1 MRFGGRLQ
9 LREDHGPGLDVI
21 LELDEEHLQ
30 IATGG
35 EVLGTWGLDE
45 VDATRIGDDRF
56 ALVVAGERLDFL
68 THDPLAVIDK
78 GLPAIEAGRV
88 RARRARR
95 GRKKRKERRPAKP
108 PETLQVAVEGE
119 LVVETAPQETVKEPV
134 PAGGP
139 GHAAVA
145 RPESTL
151 IKTVRRAATPLFD
164 RMPGREPIPADH
176 PHAFQVHHLP
186 GGLIRRVCGGCGS
199 ISIDVSD

>member
-56 ALVVAGERLDFL
+56 ALVLAGERLDFL

-95 GRKKRKERRPAKP
+95 GRKKRKERRPAMA
-108 PETLQVAVEGE
+108 PETIQVAVEEE
-119 LVVETAPQETVKEPV
+119 LVVETVPQEAVKEPV
-134 PAGGP
+134 PVGGP
-139 GHAAVA
+139 GHEAMA

-151 IKTVRRAATPLFD
+151 IERVRRAATPLFD
-164 RMPGREPIPADH
+164 RMPGRELPPTDH
-176 PHAFQVHHLP
+176 QHAFQVHHLP

-199 ISIDVSD
+199 VSIDVSD

>member
-56 ALVVAGERLDFL
+56 ALVVGGERLDFL

-78 GLPAIEAGRV
+78 GLPVIEAGRV

-95 GRKKRKERRPAKP
+95 GRKNRRQRRPAMP
-108 PETLQVAVEGE
+108 PETLQVALEGE
-119 LVVETAPQETVKEPV
+119 LVVETVPRETVQEPV
-134 PAGGP
+134 PVGGP
-139 GHAAVA
+139 GPAAGP

-151 IKTVRRAATPLFD
+151 IERVRRAATPLFD
-164 RMPGREPIPADH
+164 RMPGREPIPPDH
-176 PHAFQVHHLP
+176 QHAFQVHHLP
-186 GGLIRRVCGGCGS
+186 GGLIRRVCGCGA

>member
-9 LREDHGPGLDVI
+9 LREDRGPGLDVI

-88 RARRARR
+88 RSRQASRR
-95 GRKKRKERRPAKP
+95 RKKRKERRPAKP
-108 PETLQVAVEGE
+108 PEALQVAVEGE
-119 LVVETAPQETVKEPV
+119 LVVETVPHRLEEPV
-134 PAGGP
+134 SVGGP
-139 GHAAVA
+139 GHAATA

-151 IKTVRRAATPLFD
+151 IERVRRAATPLFD
-164 RMPGREPIPADH
+164 RMPGREPMPADH
-176 PHAFQVHHLP
+176 QHAFQVHQLP